1 MNKKQFRALLT
12 LNIVLLALLGAVS
25 LASSANAQRGGGRA
39 RGLYTMVAGQ
49 IQPLEESAI
58 YIVDANNQEVI
69 AMHWDQGRRVLAPI
83 GHRSMSTDSQVKTG
97 GRR

>member
-1 MNKKQFRALLT
+1 VNKKQFRALLT

-25 LASSANAQRGGGRA
+25 LASSTSAQQGAGRA
-39 RGLYTMVAGQ
+39 RGVYTMVAGQ

-58 YIVDANNQEVI
+58 YIVDANNQEII
-69 AMHWDQGRRVLAPI
+69 AMHWDQGQRKLAPL